1 MRRFLVL
8 FIFGLSLLT
17 PIQQMSADSDFHSRM
32 SDEWWQW
39 ATSIPTPVNPLLD
52 VTGENCM
59 VGQHGPVWFLAGSF
73 GAAGPVTRN
82 CSVPDDK
89 LLFFPVVNFI
99 NINTPNV
106 CDQPDMSVRELRQQA
121 ADFIDGVTNVSA
133 ELDGE
138 LIKHVRRTRSR
149 VFAVTLPENN
159 IFDTPDVCNVP
170 AGVYSPAV
178 DEGFYVS
185 LSPLKAGAHTL
196 HFHAENPDQKFT
208 QDVTYNLTVVHV
220 SVRHHEEEQ

>member
-8 FIFGLSLLT
+8 CIFGAGLMA
-17 PIQQMSADSDFHSRM
+17 PIQQMSADSEVHFRLN
-32 SDEWWQW
+32 DEWWQW

-52 VTGENCM
+52 VTGQNCM

-73 GAAGPVTRN
+73 GAAGPVTRT

-89 LLFFPVVNFI
+89 LLFFPIVNFV

-106 CDQPDMSVRELRQQA
+106 CDQTDMSVRELRQQA
-121 ADFIDGVTNVSA
+121 AGFINGVTNVSA

-138 LIKHVRRTRSR
+138 VIKHVRRIRSR
-149 VFAVTLPENN
+149 VFAVALPEDN
-159 IFDTPDVCNVP
+159 IFDTPNVCNVP

-178 DEGFYVS
+178 DDGFYV
-185 LSPLKAGAHTL
+185 LFDPLKAGAHTL
-196 HFHAENPDQKFT
+196 HFHAENAS
-208 QDVTYNLTVVHV
+208 QDLHRT
-220 SVRHHEEEQ
+220 